1 MLQRYKTGTL
11 REGTRRSK
19 KLTSKLTR
27 GAKLSAIVVETIT
40 TQKAV
45 ILRMA
50 NVMLVAKLAIYLDC
64 AKPKRKGSNHRQL
77 MSRSQ
82 ATPRLSLQP

>member
-1 MLQRYKTGTL
+1 V
-11 REGTRRSK
+11 
-19 KLTSKLTR
+19 
-27 GAKLSAIVVETIT
+27 AAIT

-50 NVMLVAKLAIYLDC
+50 NVLLVAKLAIDLDC
-64 AKPKRKGSNHRQL
+64 AKPKRKGSNHSQL

-82 ATPRLSLQP
+82 ATPRLSLHP